1 MTTKKQLFIAPP
13 QAIILMREVQ
23 ADRVTSRA
31 AAARRV
37 PRASSERT
45 NDGDARSDRQTEGNE
60 IAVRAPMES
69 PLQRH
74 AGIVSRS
81 SPPFSPAVSSRIP
94 RAGAAAR
101 RPCVKAS
108 NATKLAWA
116 PPKLVRRRARSTR
129 ASSATER
136 LRVTRRARLTE
147 GIIVNAPA
155 ARAVHLQNIRIVG
168 MRAFDLAGWTD
179 NHPDLVQCWACPR
192 FVGIDG
198 FTGES
203 DYQGLQLCH
212 TPGIPGS
219 KPIVRATVRRVN
231 VRPTNPTLHVSL
243 WRARARRG
251 TSSTRSTFSA
261 EAVTAS
267 IKPWAAGSDTSP
279 YGTAR
284 VTAGSSCPAAAEP
297 SKARATTPYAATTCG
312 GRARRTT
319 LPGASRASAWRR
331 LRAAG
336 PRRDGLPVPRIPLD
350 PLGVTRPSDVERGIA
365 PGGSFAEEPL
375 QPRRCCGRFSLKRR
389 KDRTWLAPQS
399 GARSRSP
406 H

>member
-1 MTTKKQLFIAPP
+1 
-13 QAIILMREVQ
+13 
-23 ADRVTSRA
+23 
-31 AAARRV
+31 
-37 PRASSERT
+37 
-45 NDGDARSDRQTEGNE
+45 
-60 IAVRAPMES
+60 
-69 PLQRH
+69 
-74 AGIVSRS
+74 
-81 SPPFSPAVSSRIP
+81 
-94 RAGAAAR
+94 
-101 RPCVKAS
+101 
-108 NATKLAWA
+108 
-116 PPKLVRRRARSTR
+116 
-129 ASSATER
+129 
-136 LRVTRRARLTE
+136 
-147 GIIVNAPA
+147 
-155 ARAVHLQNIRIVG
+155 

-198 FTGES
+198 RRRERLPG
-203 DYQGLQLCH
+203 GQLCH

-219 KPIVRATVRRVN
+219 KSIVRATVRRVN
-231 VRPTNPTLHVSL
+231 VRPTNSTLHVSL

-251 TSSTRSTFSA
+251 TSSTRSRFRRRPLRPRS
-261 EAVTAS
+261 
-267 IKPWAAGSDTSP
+267 PWAAGSDTSP

-319 LPGASRASAWRR
+319 LPEGPFRASAWRR

-350 PLGVTRPSDVERGIA
+350 PELGVTRPSDVERGIA